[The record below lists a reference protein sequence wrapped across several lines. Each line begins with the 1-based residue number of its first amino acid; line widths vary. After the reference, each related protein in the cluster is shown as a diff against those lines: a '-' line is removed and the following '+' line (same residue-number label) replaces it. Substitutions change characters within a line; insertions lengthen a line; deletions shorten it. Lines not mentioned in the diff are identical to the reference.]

1 MEFSIH
7 KTDAGLFEIIQSKPV
22 VVGSF
27 ADEHMARKVMAY
39 LIEDALAPPASLP
52 QINPAPEPEKVK
64 TSPPQPRVWSDAE
77 VELLIAMKRSGK
89 IMSEIATALDRPRKQ
104 VSNKLYKLRGRIAD
118 LDNKPEG
125 TDLVPTETIRA
136 QHLQPASDQAHCS
149 LCDRPFTPTPDN
161 LDICARCRNA

>member
-77 VELLIAMKRSGK
+77 VELLIA
-89 IMSEIATALDRPRKQ
+89 
-104 VSNKLYKLRGRIAD
+104 
-118 LDNKPEG
+118 NKPEG